1 MRRHHDDALACATL
15 LSFLTRRPHS
25 WRLTA
30 SARLEAGMRARCAPG
45 VIHGVHRRVIAMHTM
60 EAPTIAAAAT
70 LSACWGAVGGGRRGR
85 GARSCQRCRPPLR
98 AHGAK
103 TLPLN
108 TANSKWSKVDVVAL
122 RRRRLR
128 ARRRLACSSR
138 WAVCTATSSSAA
150 VRRLPQHRA
159 PSTARMR
166 RPPLLPP
173 PNCLHGH
180 LPVAAPED
188 DALLSADDHVQEL
201 LLALT

>member
-1 MRRHHDDALACATL
+1 MRSRVDASL
-15 LSFLTRRPHS
+15 LSFLTMRPHS
-25 WRLTA
+25 WRPHKVGA
-30 SARLEAGMRARCAPG
+30 AGGWHARAVSAWRYSSRVLHHGGAAIAP
-45 VIHGVHRRVIAMHTM
+45 
-60 EAPTIAAAAT
+60 AAT
-70 LSACWGAVGGGRRGR
+70 LCACWGAVGGGRRGR
-85 GARSCQRCRPPLR
+85 GARSCHRFR
-98 AHGAK
+98 APRGAAVRGHC
-103 TLPLN
+103 TQN
-108 TANSKWSKVDVVAL
+108 ANSKWSKVDVVAL